1 MSATTSSG
9 TVLCSA
15 GGCYG
20 TNARK
25 QIAAA
30 GLHLHQNTADR
41 QFDLDAVL
49 HPGRVFAHPTD
60 VLHDSALPVQ
70 EKRAILASWASDACA
85 LESAP
90 ALRRGPPGGKPVSF
104 DEVMDALR
112 RLDGPP
118 GPAVARKAPAARLA
132 VRSRTDLARVPRLRV
147 RERAGFWSDFGQLT
161 PRPPVGPFSRDTRI
175 LCRRDARRHMFP

>member
-1 MSATTSSG
+1 MGQTPD
-9 TVLCSA
+9 
-15 GGCYG
+15 
-20 TNARK
+20 K

-49 HPGRVFAHPTD
+49 HPGRAFAHPTD

-112 RLDGPP
+112 RLDGPSAGEGYRAAEARGRQEGARRRAPCRSVADGFGAGSAAP
-118 GPAVARKAPAARLA
+118 GPRT
-132 VRSRTDLARVPRLRV
+132 SRVL
-147 RERAGFWSDFGQLT
+147 E
-161 PRPPVGPFSRDTRI
+161 
-175 LCRRDARRHMFP
+175 